1 MDDQRALLDM
11 LMGKT
16 RDLSTKDK
24 GKLREITF
32 HDQDV
37 CKFFICGLCP
47 YGLFNSTKSGTFQ
60 HYIHLRLFYYLIFL
74 FIYRSWQVS

>member
-16 RDLSTKDK
+16 RDLSSKDK

-32 HDQDV
+32 HDPDV

-47 YGLFNSTKSGTFQ
+47 YGLFNSTKSGIY
-60 HYIHLRLFYYLIFL
+60 HYYILLSLC
-74 FIYRSWQVS
+74 

>member
-32 HDQDV
+32 HDPDV

-47 YGLFNSTKSGTFQ
+47 YGLFNSTKSGILID
-60 HYIHLRLFYYLIFL
+60 IHLSLYKYLIFL